1 MPFSVIARRRYGY
14 YVAPFVARKNG
25 TLGRRDVGHG
35 GGWGNPITS
44 EESRRRSGDPSD
56 GGKSPP
62 PLGPRSRPFYPLT
75 GVASLTVARR
85 ADTLLRHS
93 KTPLVLLTSTAS

>member
-1 MPFSVIARRRYGY
+1 MPFPVIARRRYGY
-14 YVAPFVARKNG
+14 YAAPFVTRKNG
-25 TLGRRDVGHG
+25 TLGRRAVGHR

-44 EESRRRSGDPSD
+44 EESRRQSGDPSD
-56 GGKSPP
+56 GGESPPP

-85 ADTLLRHS
+85 NHTAVARS
-93 KTPLVLLTSTAS
+93 SGSTTVRGQ